1 MTKLSQK
8 KQMHEDAVLVSGS
21 ITHSIMNNMVEAMVR
36 ANVPDKNILDAI
48 AITTKRVQLLE
59 RMAPNNLAKDMTT
72 ESVDW
77 LGYYGQTWL
86 NECRFEIE
94 QEKDAA

>member
-36 ANVPDKNILDAI
+36 ANVPDKKILDAI

-86 NECRFEIE
+86 NECRVEME

>member
-36 ANVPDKNILDAI
+36 ANVPDKKILDAI
-48 AITTKRVQLLE
+48 AITT
-59 RMAPNNLAKDMTT
+59 
-72 ESVDW
+72 
-77 LGYYGQTWL
+77 
-86 NECRFEIE
+86 
-94 QEKDAA
+94 